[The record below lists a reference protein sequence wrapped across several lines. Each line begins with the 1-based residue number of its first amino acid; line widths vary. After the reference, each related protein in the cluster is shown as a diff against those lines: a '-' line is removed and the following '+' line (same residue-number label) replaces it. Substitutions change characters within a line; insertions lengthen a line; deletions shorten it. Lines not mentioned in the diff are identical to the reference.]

1 MEDKAAQAKKGRL
14 GLRAAAAGIV
24 DQVASFLSLRGLF
37 FFFWS
42 VKWLHVVHS
51 KAFYI

>member
-24 DQVASFLSLRGLF
+24 DQVASFLSLRVF